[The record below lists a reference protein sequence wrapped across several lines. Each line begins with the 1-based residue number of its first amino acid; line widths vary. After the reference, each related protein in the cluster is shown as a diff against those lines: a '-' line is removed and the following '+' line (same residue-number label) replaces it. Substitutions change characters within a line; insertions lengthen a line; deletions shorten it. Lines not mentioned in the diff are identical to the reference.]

1 MNELSEEKRKA
12 LKAVQDMYLKID
24 TKNVDDYEYLDKS
37 VSEIT
42 DPDTTDL
49 EVKRLMDEFQEKF
62 YSKNSRNVA

>member
-1 MNELSEEKRKA
+1 MNELSEEKRKS

-49 EVKRLMDEFQEKF
+49 EVKRLMDEFEERF
-62 YSKNSRNVA
+62 YSKNTRNVA